1 MLWSLWIIYIFIS
14 WKVWNKNRHIFFVL
28 KNLSL
33 HGSTFV
39 KTALTS
45 AVMFKLL
52 WRDAHFNFA
61 MGATLH
67 RYATATYIHFKT
79 CIWVVCKY
87 FFFWRFCFLP
97 TLMINGKMCIKNY
110 FRKYLKQTV
119 TFQFTD
125 IPYFLDSERKLPP
138 VTFHPYSYG
147 ETFWL
152 GTVTLLWKRTK

>member
-28 KNLSL
+28 KILSL

-61 MGATLH
+61 KGATLH
-67 RYATATYIHFKT
+67 RYVTATYIHFKT
-79 CIWVVCKY
+79 CIWVCKY
-87 FFFWRFCFLP
+87 FTFLKILFSAHPNEKCAWKKLFCKMFETNSYFSIYGYFPHFL
-97 TLMINGKMCIKNY
+97 N
-110 FRKYLKQTV
+110 
-119 TFQFTD
+119 
-125 IPYFLDSERKLPP
+125 SERKLPP